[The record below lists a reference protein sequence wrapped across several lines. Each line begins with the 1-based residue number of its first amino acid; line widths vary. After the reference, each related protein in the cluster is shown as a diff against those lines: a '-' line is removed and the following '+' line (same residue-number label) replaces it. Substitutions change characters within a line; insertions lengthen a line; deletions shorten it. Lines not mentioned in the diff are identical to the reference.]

1 MALSSRE
8 QDIQMM
14 LAAKCHIG
22 TKNCDYQ
29 MQRYIFRRSPADATH
44 IIDLGKTWDKLQ
56 LAARIICAI
65 ENPQDV
71 VVLSAR
77 PYGQR
82 AVLKFAQY
90 TGTKALVGRFT
101 PGVGCFCCVTSAA
114 SLDGGCVVGVVGVG
128 RVWCGMGGGD

>member
-1 MALSSRE
+1 MALSHRE

-22 TKNCDYQ
+22 TKNSDYQ
-29 MQRYIFRRSPADATH
+29 MERYIFRRSPADGTH
-44 IIDLGKTWDKLQ
+44 IIDLGKTWEKLH

-82 AVLKFAQY
+82 AVLKFSQY
-90 TGTKALVGRFT
+90 TGTKSLVGRFT
-101 PGVGCFCCVTSAA
+101 PGASNTSAA
-114 SLDGGCVVGVVGVG
+114 G
-128 RVWCGMGGGD
+128 RRQCLAV